1 MRTDRLFAIMGS
13 VVVHL
18 ILLGIV
24 LFTMWES
31 PQPPKTTAQKPI
43 IQARA
48 VDEATAMAAVRRRE
62 AEEQR
67 KKDVAKQ
74 KRQAAAAEKK
84 RKAEVKQQ
92 KIAAEK
98 KSKAEAKKKKVEQEK
113 KRQTEL
119 KKKQLEEKQL
129 EEEQLEEEQ
138 ARLAEEQRKKNEAE
152 KQRKKDEA
160 EKQRQKE
167 EADRKLREDELKRQM
182 DAEAKRLAEEQQ
194 AQYSQQLA
202 RERDRYT
209 AAISDAIQR
218 HWQRPPGSSKD
229 FVCKGLVKQ
238 IPSGDVDDV
247 RGAESCGT
255 MLLDRSVESAVRKAS
270 PLPLPAN
277 RDLFDRELEIEFI
290 PYDRN

>member
-1 MRTDRLFAIMGS
+1 MATDRLFAIAGS

-31 PQPPKTTAQKPI
+31 PQPPKTTVQKPI

-67 KKDVAKQ
+67 KKDLTEQ
-74 KRQAAAAEKK
+74 QRQAAAAEKK
-84 RKAEVKQQ
+84 RQAEVKQQ

-98 KSKAEAKKKKVEQEK
+98 KRQAEEKKAAQEK
-113 KRQTEL
+113 KRQAEL
-119 KKKQLEEKQL
+119 KKKQLEQKQ
-129 EEEQLEEEQ
+129 EQ
-138 ARLAEEQRKKNEAE
+138 ARLAEEQRKKDEAEKQRQRDEAE
-152 KQRKKDEA
+152 KQRKKA
-160 EKQRQKE
+160 
-167 EADRKLREDELKRQM
+167 EADRQRREEELKRQM
-182 DAEAKRLAEEQQ
+182 DAEARRLAEEQQ

-202 RERDRYT
+202 RERDQYS
-209 AAISDAIQR
+209 AAIGDAIQR
-218 HWQRPPGSSKD
+218 NWQRPPGSSKN
-229 FVCKGLVKQ
+229 FVCKVLVKQ
-238 IPSGDVDDV
+238 IPSGDVVDV
-247 RGAESCGT
+247 RVVESCGT
-255 MLLDRSVESAVRKAS
+255 LLLDRSVESAVRKAS

-277 RDLFDRELEIEFI
+277 RELFDRELEIEFI